1 MDTSG
6 PLKLATVEDD
16 PRYRRSLLCLLGTL
30 REFDVVA
37 SFISAEPLLACAHEA
52 HRNGSAAPWDLVLTD
67 LNLPGIDGAV
77 LTRELKGLF
86 PELRVVVLTV
96 FDEPARVLAAICA
109 GADGYL
115 LKSSSNQDL
124 IEQLGRIIQG
134 GAPLSSELA
143 GTLLKLGRERVDG
156 SPRQPAAPPDLGLT
170 PRQLDVLRCLTRG
183 FSYREIGEHLHV
195 SVDTV
200 RSHIRQIYAALRV
213 HNVVEAVNW
222 AIRHRLI

>member
-1 MDTSG
+1 MNTHVR
-6 PLKLATVEDD
+6 LKLATVEDD
-16 PRYRRSLLCLLGTL
+16 PRYRRSLLRLL
-30 REFDVVA
+30 DVLPDFQSVESHA
-37 SFISAEPLLACAHEA
+37 SAEPLLQRAHA
-52 HRNGSAAPWDLVLTD
+52 AWRSGSPPPWDVVLTD
-67 LNLPGIDGAV
+67 LGLPGIDGTA
-77 LTRELKGLF
+77 LTRELKGLY

-115 LKSSSNQDL
+115 LKSSSNQEL
-124 IEQLGRIIQG
+124 VEQLNLIVHG
-134 GAPLSSELA
+134 GAPLSAELA
-143 GTLLKLGRERVDG
+143 STVLKLVRERSANVQ
-156 SPRQPAAPPDLGLT
+156 RQPATPPELGLT

-183 FSYREIGEHLHV
+183 LSYREIGEQLHV

-200 RSHIRQIYAALRV
+200 RSHIRQIYTALRV